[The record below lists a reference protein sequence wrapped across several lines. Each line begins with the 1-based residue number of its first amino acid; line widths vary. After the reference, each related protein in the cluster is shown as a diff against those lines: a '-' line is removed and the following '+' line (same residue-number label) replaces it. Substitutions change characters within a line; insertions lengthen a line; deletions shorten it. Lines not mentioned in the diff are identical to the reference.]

1 MSRKDDIKK
10 LAIAAATISAAIFAA
25 KKVSD
30 DDVKVLM
37 PNRDENSKAYLLGDG
52 FGNLALAYAL
62 INHANLSPLN
72 INIYTKNFNEFVKIK
87 EGENN
92 YKTFDNRFSEFNFK
106 NTYEVLKNILDE
118 DELNKISEKIA
129 KKEKPMLLD
138 LSLNKFSKVL
148 EVDEASK
155 KKLYKLMLYP
165 MDLDDKTSL
174 EQYFLFTDF
183 LSSNLFYYLASI
195 YNLKSTS
202 PVLELKEALLDF
214 IGSESYFDL
223 DTDRIYNFLRDYLI
237 ELGVNFYDEY
247 KFIDFNAKDNYVD
260 KLTFEKN
267 EQVEEV
273 LTDLKDIISIE
284 SPTYLSNLALG
295 NTTNIPEKILS
306 SYISK
311 NNFSAQNIYKEIE
324 GKTRDS
330 SILFVNLEFSDDSF
344 IKKLKKNLQ
353 DNDFFIFKVKSGISA
368 KIIGNEVI
376 LKILNPN
383 KNSIFVGNAF
393 KALNGEDFFFAL
405 IKLFNLEE
413 NYADLRFNLKNVS
426 ISVFENY
433 KKIPG
438 ESYKRNVNKICNLFF
453 ISSKNSDFGE
463 LYSVEKL
470 VQEGIK
476 NAHDIMGI
484 DHLEVFENN
493 LSKMEILKF
502 INNL

>member
-92 YKTFDNRFSEFNFK
+92 YPTFDNRFSEFNFK

-118 DELNKISEKIA
+118 DELNKISERIA

-165 MDLDDKTSL
+165 MDLDNKTSL
-174 EQYFLFTDF
+174 EQYFLFSDF

-202 PVLELKEALLDF
+202 PVLELKEALSDF

-223 DTDRIYNFLRDYLI
+223 DTDRIYKFLRDYLI

-368 KIIGNEVI
+368 KIVGNEVI

-438 ESYKRNVNKICNLFF
+438 ESYKRNINKICNLFF

>member
-92 YKTFDNRFSEFNFK
+92 YPTFDNRFSEFNFK

-202 PVLELKEALLDF
+202 PVLELKEALSDF
-214 IGSESYFDL
+214 IGSEFYFDL

-311 NNFSAQNIYKEIE
+311 NNFSTQNIYKEIE

-368 KIIGNEVI
+368 KIVGNEVI

-438 ESYKRNVNKICNLFF
+438 ESYKRNINKICNLFF

-470 VQEGIK
+470 AQEGIK

>member
-92 YKTFDNRFSEFNFK
+92 YPTFDNRFSEFNFK

-118 DELNKISEKIA
+118 EELNKISEKIA

-223 DTDRIYNFLRDYLI
+223 DTDRIYKFLRDYLI

-267 EQVEEV
+267 EQIEEV

-368 KIIGNEVI
+368 KIVGNEVI

-383 KNSIFVGNAF
+383 KNSIFVGDAF

-438 ESYKRNVNKICNLFF
+438 ESYKRNINKICNLFF

-476 NAHDIMGI
+476 NAHGIMGI

>member
-72 INIYTKNFNEFVKIK
+72 INIYTKNFNEFIKIK

-195 YNLKSTS
+195 YNMKSTS

-214 IGSESYFDL
+214 IGSESYFDM
-223 DTDRIYNFLRDYLI
+223 DTDRIYKFLRDYLI

-247 KFIDFNAKDNYVD
+247 KFIDFNAKYNYVD
-260 KLTFEKN
+260 KLIFEKN

-295 NTTNIPEKILS
+295 NTTKIPEKILS

-311 NNFSAQNIYKEIE
+311 NNFSAQNIYKEIQ
-324 GKTRDS
+324 GKTTDS

-383 KNSIFVGNAF
+383 KNSIFVGDAF
-393 KALNGEDFFFAL
+393 KALNGEDFFFE
-405 IKLFNLEE
+405 IIRLFNLED
-413 NYADLRFNLKNVS
+413 NYADLRFNLKNVG

-453 ISSKNSDFGE
+453 ISSKNSEFGE

>member
-72 INIYTKNFNEFVKIK
+72 INIYTKNFNEFIKIK

-195 YNLKSTS
+195 YNMKSTS

-223 DTDRIYNFLRDYLI
+223 DTDRIYKFLRDYLI

-267 EQVEEV
+267 EQIEEV

-368 KIIGNEVI
+368 KIVGNEVI

-383 KNSIFVGNAF
+383 KNSIFVGDAF

>member
-87 EGENN
+87 EDENN

-202 PVLELKEALLDF
+202 PVLELKEALSDF

-223 DTDRIYNFLRDYLI
+223 DTDRIYKLLRNYLI
-237 ELGVNFYDEY
+237 ELGVNFYDDY
-247 KFIDFNAKDNYVD
+247 KFIDFSAKDNYVD

-267 EQVEEV
+267 EQIEEV

-295 NTTNIPEKILS
+295 NTTKIPEKILS

-311 NNFSAQNIYKEIE
+311 NNFSSQNIYKEIQ
-324 GKTRDS
+324 GKTTDS

-383 KNSIFVGNAF
+383 KNSIFVGDAF

>member
-165 MDLDDKTSL
+165 MELDDKTSL
-174 EQYFLFTDF
+174 EQYFLFSDF

-202 PVLELKEALLDF
+202 PVLELKEALFDF

-223 DTDRIYNFLRDYLI
+223 DTDRIYKFLRDYLI

-368 KIIGNEVI
+368 KIVGNEVI

-383 KNSIFVGNAF
+383 KNSIFVGDAF

-484 DHLEVFENN
+484 DHLEVIENN

>member
-106 NTYEVLKNILDE
+106 NTYEMLKNILDE
-118 DELNKISEKIA
+118 EELNKISEKIA

-138 LSLNKFSKVL
+138 LSLNKFSDL
-148 EVDEASK
+148 CHVDEASK

-165 MDLDDKTSL
+165 MDLDNKTSL

-202 PVLELKEALLDF
+202 PVHELKEALLDF

-223 DTDRIYNFLRDYLI
+223 DTDRIYKFLRDYLI

-311 NNFSAQNIYKEIE
+311 NNFSAQNIYKDIE

-330 SILFVNLEFSDDSF
+330 SILFVSLEFSDDSF

-383 KNSIFVGNAF
+383 KNSIFVGDAF

-438 ESYKRNVNKICNLFF
+438 ESYKRNINKICNLFF

>member
-72 INIYTKNFNEFVKIK
+72 INIYTKNFNEFIKIK

-195 YNLKSTS
+195 YNMKSTS

-223 DTDRIYNFLRDYLI
+223 DTDRIYKFLRDYLI

-267 EQVEEV
+267 EQIEEV

-306 SYISK
+306 SYFSK

-368 KIIGNEVI
+368 KIVGNEVI

-383 KNSIFVGNAF
+383 KNSIFVGDAF

-438 ESYKRNVNKICNLFF
+438 ESYKRNINKICNLFF

>member
-92 YKTFDNRFSEFNFK
+92 YPTFDNRFSEFNFK

-223 DTDRIYNFLRDYLI
+223 DTDRIYKFLRDYLI

-311 NNFSAQNIYKEIE
+311 NNFSTQNIYKEID

>member
-72 INIYTKNFNEFVKIK
+72 INIYTKNFNEFIKIK

-165 MDLDDKTSL
+165 MELDDKTSL
-174 EQYFLFTDF
+174 EQYFLFSNF

-223 DTDRIYNFLRDYLI
+223 DTDRIYKFLRDYLI

-368 KIIGNEVI
+368 KIVGNEVI

-383 KNSIFVGNAF
+383 KNSIFVGDAF

-438 ESYKRNVNKICNLFF
+438 ESYKRNINKICNLFF

>member
-92 YKTFDNRFSEFNFK
+92 YPTFDNRFSEYNFK

-174 EQYFLFTDF
+174 EQYFLFSDF

-202 PVLELKEALLDF
+202 PVLELKEALSDF

-223 DTDRIYNFLRDYLI
+223 DADRIYKFLRDYLI

-247 KFIDFNAKDNYVD
+247 KFIDFNAKNNYVD

-295 NTTNIPEKILS
+295 NTTKIPEKILS

-311 NNFSAQNIYKEIE
+311 NNFSTQNIYKEIE

-368 KIIGNEVI
+368 KIVGNEVI

-405 IKLFNLEE
+405 IKIFNLEE